1 MKSLKKLKT
10 ALTLSTLF
18 GLSSASADTI
28 DLVSFV
34 PFAKGAPAL
43 LVKTFEESSR
53 EAGYSLSGKIVGT
66 CSESLARWEKSK
78 GPAAILMTDATQLT
92 GKKDNVNCMPQL
104 NDDNQVA
111 VLQAG
116 TAYYFCSKP
125 GYVVPTGK
133 DITLGWI
140 SMYPIGPIYNELNNN
155 TTNRKFKYV
164 GFKNSGAVL
173 AGVVNGD
180 VDMGY
185 VSVGVATPAIKAGSV
200 ECQYSN
206 KNDGSTKTVKDLIG
220 RDSNVLEVLGKPR
233 WLIMTKNIP
242 ESDLNKIRNEL
253 FKREG
258 KLNKFS
264 DVKTK
269 LDSSDKQDY
278 WKRNQLKSDLSNS

>member
-1 MKSLKKLKT
+1 MTSLKKFKNVL
-10 ALTLSTLF
+10 ALSALF

-28 DLVSFV
+28 DLVSFI

-53 EAGYSLSGKIVGT
+53 QVGYSVSGKIVGT
-66 CSESLARWEKSK
+66 CSESLARWEQSK

-92 GKKDNVNCMPQL
+92 GKKDNVNCMPNL
-104 NDDNQVA
+104 NDTNQVP

-133 DITLGWI
+133 EITLGWI
-140 SMYPIGPIYNELNNN
+140 SMYPIDAIYSELNNN
-155 TTNRKFKYV
+155 SINRKFKYV

-185 VSVGVATPAIKAGSV
+185 VSVGVATPAITAGSV

-206 KNDGSTKTVKDLIG
+206 KNDGTTKTVKDLIG
-220 RDSNVLEVLGKPR
+220 RDSSVLEILGKPR

-253 FKREG
+253 FQREG

-269 LDSSDKQDY
+269 LNISDKKDY
-278 WKRNQLKSDLSNS
+278 WNRNQIKSDLSN